1 MLKACCFSLTTD
13 YQPVWRD
20 PISSTYRG
28 YKVTSVSA
36 PASGA
41 VLLSALGT
49 MNEFAL
55 NDAGSEHDNHITI
68 EALRL
73 AYGERTALGDPA
85 FVKDTKET
93 EKIMLADPKAKA
105 QFIKNDTQDPEAYTR

>member
-1 MLKACCFSLTTD
+1 M
-13 YQPVWRD
+13 
-20 PISSTYRG
+20 
-28 YKVTSVSA
+28 TSVSA

-49 MNEFAL
+49 MNQFPLKE
-55 NDAGSEHDNHITI
+55 AGSEHDNHITI
-68 EALRL
+68 ESLRL

-93 EKIMLADPKAKA
+93 EKKMLADPKAKA
-105 QFIKNDTQDPEAYTR
+105 QFIKDETQDPEAYTR